1 MVDLKAV
8 VDFEVEVV
16 GANEVVVE
24 DGGQGVAKVDVAREY
39 AVVGK
44 AVGKAHFEVRGGSD
58 VDGNVDGE
66 VEVEAVC

>member
-16 GANEVVVE
+16 GENEVVVE
-24 DGGQGVAKVDVAREY
+24 DGAQGVAKVDVAREY

-44 AVGKAHFEVRGGSD
+44 AHFEVRGESD

>member
-24 DGGQGVAKVDVAREY
+24 DGGQGVAKADVARE
-39 AVVGK
+39 
-44 AVGKAHFEVRGGSD
+44 AHFEVSGGSD